1 MELVIDKKSYQ
12 IFDSCDHQ
20 TTKKHLQQKGKS
32 GMEQSFHRTDQQ
44 KADAGSEKHG
54 NMRVSPVENFDST
67 VKKAPCE
74 KYNGI
79 CLYWSKCHRNTM
91 PFWFILRA
99 FSMII
104 FLLVYTCVLMNRA
117 GICYTNKSDQNGN
130 KFLHMEFVLRHIRHR
145 SGMCAKYV

>member
-1 MELVIDKKSYQ
+1 MKWKKLVLVALAATMAIGAAGCGS
-12 IFDSCDHQ
+12 
-20 TTKKHLQQKGKS
+20 
-32 GMEQSFHRTDQQ
+32 QQ

-91 PFWFILRA
+91 PF
-99 FSMII
+99 
-104 FLLVYTCVLMNRA
+104 
-117 GICYTNKSDQNGN
+117 
-130 KFLHMEFVLRHIRHR
+130 
-145 SGMCAKYV
+145 

>member
-32 GMEQSFHRTDQQ
+32 GMEQSFHCTDQQ

-91 PFWFILRA
+91 PF
-99 FSMII
+99 
-104 FLLVYTCVLMNRA
+104 
-117 GICYTNKSDQNGN
+117 
-130 KFLHMEFVLRHIRHR
+130 
-145 SGMCAKYV
+145 